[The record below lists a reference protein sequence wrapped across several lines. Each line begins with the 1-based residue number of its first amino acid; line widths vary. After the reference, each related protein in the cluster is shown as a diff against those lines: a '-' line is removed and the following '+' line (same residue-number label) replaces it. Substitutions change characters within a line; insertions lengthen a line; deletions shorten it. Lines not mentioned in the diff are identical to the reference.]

1 MRISGRVI
9 LAAAVL
15 AFSLA
20 AWVQPAYADHEVY
33 VVQRGDNLYQIGMKY
48 GLTATALKRANG
60 LTSDIIYVGQRLVI
74 PHSESDTTAPSD
86 AEDAPEGGIHVVQ
99 RGEYLSLIAKRYGI
113 TLQALMTANRLNRT
127 TIYPGERLVIPG
139 VSPEEVAA
147 TATAEPAP
155 EPAPEAAGPTNHVTG
170 IAGRHFLVDLSEQRI
185 YAYEGETLMMST
197 LVSTGT
203 WQHPTVQGL
212 FYIYVKYES
221 ARMTGPGYNLPGVP
235 WVMYFYKGYGIHGT
249 YWHNNFG
256 TPMSHGCVNLA
267 TPDADWAFHW
277 ASVGT
282 PVLVQS

>member
-1 MRISGRVI
+1 MRPSVRVVL
-9 LAAAVL
+9 LAVML

-20 AWVQPAYADHEVY
+20 AWAQPAYADHEVY
-33 VVQRGDNLYQIGMKY
+33 VVQRGDNLYRIGLKY

-74 PHSESDTTAPSD
+74 PHSEADATAPSETE
-86 AEDAPEGGIHVVQ
+86 AAPEGGIHVVQ

-127 TIYPGERLVIPG
+127 TIYPGERLIIPG
-139 VSPEEVAA
+139 VSDEAIAA
-147 TATAEPAP
+147 AAP
-155 EPAPEAAGPTNHVTG
+155 EPAPEASGPANHVTG
-170 IAGRHFLVDLSEQRI
+170 IAGRHFLIDLSEQRI
-185 YAYEGETLMMST
+185 YAYDGETLMMT
-197 LVSTGT
+197 ALVSTGT
-203 WQHPTVQGL
+203 WQYPTVQGL
-212 FYIYVKYES
+212 FYVYVKYES
-221 ARMTGPGYNLPGVP
+221 ARMRGPGYDLAGVP